1 MPGFESVRNRLDW
14 DFLGKYMFCMLL
26 QGSIFFIATLLIE
39 YRVWTV
45 VLAMRKKYYI
55 DGDLDDDGNELDE
68 DVVEE
73 RNRVY
78 SDSNSDVLQ
87 VKNLFK
93 KYEIFYLT
101 HKKIYLLR
109 RYRRNAKPAVNCL
122 TFGVQRAECFGL
134 LGETEEN
141 SF

>member
-45 VLAMRKKYYI
+45 VLAMRKKYYV

-101 HKKIYLLR
+101 RQKFI
-109 RYRRNAKPAVNCL
+109 C
-122 TFGVQRAECFGL
+122 C
-134 LGETEEN
+134 
-141 SF
+141 

>member
-1 MPGFESVRNRLDW
+1 
-14 DFLGKYMFCMLL
+14 
-26 QGSIFFIATLLIE
+26 
-39 YRVWTV
+39 
-45 VLAMRKKYYI
+45 MRKKYYV

-101 HKKIYLLR
+101 RQKFICCEGIGGMPNLQWIVWLLEFR
-109 RYRRNAKPAVNCL
+109 ELNVLVC
-122 TFGVQRAECFGL
+122 
-134 LGETEEN
+134 
-141 SF
+141 